1 MSLVQDVDASL
12 VALEAEVIG
21 EVMRAV
27 GDIERLADDVL
38 RLLSTFEEDASAH
51 HATLLVR
58 EALDLVR
65 NARYGA
71 LTDIPHQIA
80 EIRHTLLE

>member
-1 MSLVQDVDASL
+1 MTLVQQIDAALS
-12 VALEAEVIG
+12 ALEAEVGG

-27 GDIERLADDVL
+27 GDVERLTDDVL
-38 RLLSTFEEDASAH
+38 GMLATFDDDPSAH

-71 LTDIPHQIA
+71 LTDIPRQSG
-80 EIRHTLLE
+80 EIRRALLE